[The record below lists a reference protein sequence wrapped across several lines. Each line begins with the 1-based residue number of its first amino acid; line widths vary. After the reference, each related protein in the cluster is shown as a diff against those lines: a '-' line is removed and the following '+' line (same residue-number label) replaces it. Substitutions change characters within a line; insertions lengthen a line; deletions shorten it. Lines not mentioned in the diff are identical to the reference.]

1 MPLIVKGNYKVGE
14 EIKLAPQPSNTMNF
28 RNMSEIREELVKNA
42 ITRTAP
48 VKTETV
54 PDEKY
59 IKVEEAELIKHYNT
73 KSSYLADMISIDT
86 DSK

>member
-1 MPLIVKGNYKVGE
+1 MAIIVKGNYMVGE
-14 EIKLAPQPSNTMNF
+14 EIKQASQPSNTMNF
-28 RNMSEIREELVKNA
+28 RNMSEIREELVKDV
-42 ITRTAP
+42 ITRTVP
-48 VKTETV
+48 VEIV

-73 KSSYLADMISIDT
+73 KSSYLADMISMHT